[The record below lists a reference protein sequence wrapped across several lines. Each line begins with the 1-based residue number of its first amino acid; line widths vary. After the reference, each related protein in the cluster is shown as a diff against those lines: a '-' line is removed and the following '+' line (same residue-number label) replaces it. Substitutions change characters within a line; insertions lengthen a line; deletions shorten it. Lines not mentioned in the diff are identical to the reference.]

1 MRRFAGA
8 VRVWV
13 DMSAPAHVL
22 VLRPIIE
29 RLRAEGHEVEVTA
42 RDYAQTL
49 ALLQLHG
56 MPHMAIGEHG
66 GASRLRKAYRLAARS
81 GQMLVFG
88 RGRHFDLAL
97 AHGSNDLAIAARTLG
112 IPEANMHDYEYAV
125 TQHRIGCR
133 FAKRVMFPD
142 AVPFDRLRR
151 FGVTPEKYFP
161 YPGLKE
167 EYYLYD
173 FEPDAGALRRLGADE
188 ERVVVIVRPPPDVSL
203 YHRKSNP
210 LFPKVLDRLGRD
222 EDVHAVVLPRTQAQR
237 QFIEGL
243 RLPSVIV
250 PPGAVEAQSLV
261 ALADLVVSAGGTMNR
276 EAAALG
282 TPVYTTYGGRLG
294 GVDEALIRSG
304 RLRPLTDSRAVELQK
319 RTAEATPTR
328 RDPSCLVETI
338 LGTVGASPLREEP
351 HPVTP
356 S

>member
-1 MRRFAGA
+1 
-8 VRVWV
+8 
-13 DMSAPAHVL
+13 MSAPAHVL

-29 RLRAEGHEVEVTA
+29 RLEAEGHEVEVTA

-56 MPHMAIGEHG
+56 MPHTAIGRHG
-66 GASRLRKAYRLAARS
+66 GASRLRKAYRLASRS
-81 GQMLVFG
+81 GQMLRFG
-88 RGRHFDLAL
+88 RGRHFDLAI
-97 AHGSNDLAIAARTLG
+97 AHGSNDLAIAAKTLG

-142 AVPFDRLRR
+142 AVPFDRLSR
-151 FGVTPEKYFP
+151 FGVTPDKYFP

-173 FEPDAGALRRLGADE
+173 FEPDPEALRRLGVDE
-188 ERVVVIVRPPPDVSL
+188 KRVVVIVRPPPDVSL

-222 EDVHAVVLPRTQAQR
+222 EGVHAVVLPRTQAQR

-243 RLPSVIV
+243 RLPSLIM

-304 RLRPLTDSRAVELQK
+304 RLRPLTDPRAVELGK
-319 RTAEATPTR
+319 RTAEATPVR
-328 RDPSCLVETI
+328 RDPSYLVETI
-338 LGTVGASPLREEP
+338 LGTVGASPLPEET

>member
-1 MRRFAGA
+1 
-8 VRVWV
+8 
-13 DMSAPAHVL
+13 MSAPAHVL

-29 RLRAEGHEVEVTA
+29 RLRGEGHEVEITS
-42 RDYAQTL
+42 RDYAQTQQ
-49 ALLQLHG
+49 LLELHG
-56 MPHMAIGEHG
+56 MAHTPIGRHG
-66 GASRLRKAYRLAARS
+66 GASRVRKAYRLAARS
-81 GQMLVFG
+81 SGMLRFG

-97 AHGSNDLAIAARTLG
+97 AHGSNDLAIAAKTLG

-133 FAKRVMFPD
+133 LARRVMFPD
-142 AVPFDRLRR
+142 SVPLERLRR
-151 FGVTPEKYFP
+151 FGVTAEKYFP

-173 FEPDAGALRRLGADE
+173 FEPDAEALRRLGVDE
-188 ERVVVIVRPPPDVSL
+188 KRVVVIVRPPPDVSL

-222 EDVHAVVLPRTQAQR
+222 GEVHAVVLPRTQAQR
-237 QFIEGL
+237 EFIEGL
-243 RLPSVIV
+243 RLPSVIM

-304 RLRPLTDSRAVELQK
+304 RMRPLTDARAVELQK

-328 RDPSCLVETI
+328 RDPAFLVETI
-338 LGTVGASPLREEP
+338 LGTVGVQPLREEP

>member
-1 MRRFAGA
+1 LNI
-8 VRVWV
+8 WV

-29 RLRAEGHEVEVTA
+29 RLRERGHSIEVTS
-42 RDYAQTL
+42 RDYAQTQ
-49 ALLQLHG
+49 ALLELHG
-56 MPHMAIGEHG
+56 MEHTPIGRHG
-66 GASRLRKAYRLAARS
+66 GASRLRKAYRLGARTAAMIR
-81 GQMLVFG
+81 FG
-88 RGRHFDLAL
+88 RGRGFDLAL
-97 AHGSNDLAIAARTLG
+97 AHGSNDLAIAAYALG

-133 FAKRVMFPD
+133 LAKRVMFPD
-142 AVPFDRLRR
+142 SVPAERLRR
-151 FGVTPEKYFP
+151 FGVGPEKLFP

-173 FEPDAGALRRLGADE
+173 FEPDPEALRRLGADT

-210 LFPKVLDRLGRD
+210 LFPKVLSQLGHD
-222 EDVHAVVLPRTQAQR
+222 PDVHAVVLPRTQAQR
-237 QFIEGL
+237 ELIESM
-243 RLPSVIV
+243 RLPSLIV

-304 RLRPLTDSRAVELQK
+304 RLRPLTDPRAIQLEKRSR
-319 RTAEATPTR
+319 EATPTR
-328 RDPSCLVETI
+328 RDPELLVETI
-338 LGTVGASPLREEP
+338 LGTVGADRATVHSG
-351 HPVTP
+351 
-356 S
+356 

>member
-1 MRRFAGA
+1 M
-8 VRVWV
+8 RVWV

-29 RLRAEGHEVEVTA
+29 RLRSQGHEVEVTS
-42 RDYAQTL
+42 RDYAQTQ
-49 ALLQLHG
+49 ALLDLHG
-56 MPHMAIGEHG
+56 MAHTPIGQHG
-66 GASRLRKAYRLAARS
+66 GASRLSKAYRLGARTAAMTR
-81 GQMLVFG
+81 FG
-88 RGRHFDLAL
+88 RGRSFDLAL
-97 AHGSNDLAIAARTLG
+97 AHGSNDLALAAKALG
-112 IPEANMHDYEYAV
+112 VPEANMHDYEYAV

-133 FAKRVMFPD
+133 LAKRVMFPD
-142 AVPFDRLRR
+142 SVPLERLRR
-151 FGVTPEKYFP
+151 FGVTPEKHFP

-173 FEPDAGALRRLGADE
+173 FEPDGEALGRLGAE
-188 ERVVVIVRPPPDVSL
+188 PGRVVVIVRPPPDVSL

-210 LFPKVLDRLGRD
+210 LFPKVLARLGND
-222 EDVHAVVLPRTQAQR
+222 EGVHAVVLPRTREQR
-237 QFIEGL
+237 AFIESL
-243 RLPSVIV
+243 RLPSLIV

-276 EAAALG
+276 EAAALA

-304 RLRPLTDSRAVELQK
+304 RMRPLTDPRAIQLQK

-328 RDPSCLVETI
+328 RDPSLLVETI
-338 LGTVGASPLREEP
+338 LGTVGAS
-351 HPVTP
+351 HPAASQIP

>member
-1 MRRFAGA
+1 
-8 VRVWV
+8 VNIWV

-22 VLRPIIE
+22 VLRPIIQ
-29 RLRAEGHEVEVTA
+29 RLEAEGHTVQITS
-42 RDYAQTL
+42 RDYAQTQ
-49 ALLQLHG
+49 ALLELHG
-56 MPHMAIGEHG
+56 LPHTPIGQHG
-66 GASRLRKAYRLAARS
+66 GASRLRKGYRLAARS
-81 GQMLVFG
+81 TQMLMFG
-88 RGRHFDLAL
+88 RGRGFDLAL
-97 AHGSNDLAIAARTLG
+97 AHGSNDLAIAARMLG

-142 AVPFDRLRR
+142 SVPLERLRR
-151 FGVTPEKYFP
+151 FGVTPEKHFP

-173 FEPDAGALRRLGADE
+173 FEPDGEALRRLGVDE

-222 EDVHAVVLPRTQAQR
+222 EGVHAVVLPRTQAQR
-237 QFIEGL
+237 EFITDL
-243 RLPSVIV
+243 QLPSVIV

-261 ALADLVVSAGGTMNR
+261 ALADLVLSAGGTMNR

-294 GVDEALIRSG
+294 GVDEALIKSG
-304 RLRPLTDSRAVELQK
+304 RLRPLTDPRALELSK
-319 RTAEATPTR
+319 RTAEATPVR
-328 RDPSCLVETI
+328 RDPAFLVETI
-338 LGTVGASPLREEP
+338 LGTVGAKPLREEP

>member
-1 MRRFAGA
+1 
-8 VRVWV
+8 
-13 DMSAPAHVL
+13 MSAPAHVL

-29 RLRAEGHEVEVTA
+29 RLRKEGHEVEITS
-42 RDYAQTL
+42 RDYAQTQQ
-49 ALLQLHG
+49 LLELHG
-56 MPHMAIGEHG
+56 MAHTPIGRHG
-66 GASRLRKAYRLAARS
+66 GASRLRKAASLASRS
-81 GQMLVFG
+81 TGMLRFG
-88 RGRHFDLAL
+88 RGRNFDLAL
-97 AHGSNDLAIAARTLG
+97 AHGSNDLALAAKALG

-133 FAKRVMFPD
+133 LARRVMFPD
-142 AVPFDRLRR
+142 SVPLERLRR

-173 FEPDAGALRRLGADE
+173 FEPDAEALRRLGVDE

-222 EDVHAVVLPRTQAQR
+222 GDVHAVVLPRTQAQR
-237 QFIEGL
+237 EFITNL

-250 PPGAVEAQSLV
+250 PDGAVEAQSLV
-261 ALADLVVSAGGTMNR
+261 ALADLVLSAGGTMNR
-276 EAAALG
+276 EAAALA

-304 RLRPLTDSRAVELQK
+304 RLRPLTDARALELRK
-319 RTAEATPTR
+319 RTTEATPTL
-328 RDPSCLVETI
+328 RDPAFWVETI

>member
-1 MRRFAGA
+1 
-8 VRVWV
+8 
-13 DMSAPAHVL
+13 MSAPAHVL
-22 VLRPIIE
+22 VLRPIIR
-29 RLRAEGHEVEVTA
+29 RLEAEGHAVEITA

-49 ALLQLHG
+49 ALLELHG
-56 MPHMAIGEHG
+56 MPHTEIGRHG
-66 GASRLRKAYRLAARS
+66 GASRLRKGYRLASRS
-81 GQMLVFG
+81 AQMLMFG
-88 RGRHFDLAL
+88 RGRGFDLAL
-97 AHGSNDLAIAARTLG
+97 AHGSNDLAIAAKALG

-133 FAKRVMFPD
+133 LARRVMFPD
-142 AVPFDRLRR
+142 SVPLDRLRR
-151 FGVTPEKYFP
+151 FGVTAGEDFP
-161 YPGLKE
+161 YPGLKGGD
-167 EYYLYD
+167 YLYD
-173 FEPDAGALRRLGADE
+173 FEPDTEALRRLGVDQ

-210 LFPKVLDRLGRD
+210 LFPKVLDRLGND
-222 EDVHAVVLPRTQAQR
+222 PDVHAVVLPRTQAQR

-243 RLPSVIV
+243 RLPSLIM

-304 RLRPLTDSRAVELQK
+304 RLRPLTDSRALVLEK

-328 RDPSCLVETI
+328 RDPAFLVETI
-338 LGTVGASPLREEP
+338 LGTVGAQPLREEP

-356 S
+356 T